1 MKNYFPKQFV
11 QWHFEEPTALRRFSL
26 SLWEMALLSGV
37 TIRLYRALVI
47 THGSASWLWT
57 GGTIAFGLL
66 LLCAM
71 TTVHLANFPLK
82 RWLWRAPIFG
92 GIEAVAEALTSLL
105 LIAVGREPIGSAR
118 AGFGEWPG
126 MAWDTLWTRELVV
139 CGWALVL
146 AGVVSVVR
154 RTIMRPGEM
163 EEEPEPTEDTAH
175 A

>member
-1 MKNYFPKQFV
+1 MKNYFPKNTV

-26 SLWEMALLSGV
+26 SLWEMALLTGV
-37 TIRLYRALVI
+37 SVRLYRALVI
-47 THGSASWLWT
+47 THSSTSWLWT

-82 RWLWRAPIFG
+82 RWVWRAPLFAAL
-92 GIEAVAEALTSLL
+92 ESAAEALTSVF
-105 LIAVGREPIGSAR
+105 LIAIGREPIGSAR
-118 AGFGEWPG
+118 AEWSEWPT

-139 CGWALVL
+139 CGWALLL
-146 AGVVSVVR
+146 AGVVTVVR
-154 RTIMRPGEM
+154 RTIMRPEQV
-163 EEEPEPTEDTAH
+163 EEEPEPTEDTAQ

>member
-1 MKNYFPKQFV
+1 MKNYFPKHSV
-11 QWHFEEPTALRRFSL
+11 QWHFEESTALRRFSL

-47 THGSASWLWT
+47 SHGRTSWLWT

-71 TTVHLANFPLK
+71 TTIHLANFPLK
-82 RWLWRAPIFG
+82 RWVWRAPLFG
-92 GIEAVAEALTSLL
+92 ALEAAAEALTSLL
-105 LIAVGREPIGSAR
+105 LIAAGREPIGSAR
-118 AGFGEWPG
+118 AEWGEWPT

-139 CGWALVL
+139 CGWALLL

-154 RTIMRPGEM
+154 RTIMRPGEV
-163 EEEPEPTEDTAH
+163 EEEPDTATNS